1 MHDSHKIRT
10 LLACIDDLTKAV
22 QEMSA
27 EATIHQADQDLL
39 LYRSRLFYE
48 AVLCMPTAEA
58 VAPVAAAPSLLA
70 ESAPAAPPASVM
82 SAFTEAIE
90 QTIEAAVEQAIAQ
103 NDVVEVELNFETAIE
118 PEATAIEAAQAV
130 MEEEAAVV
138 TEQEVSV
145 EAAEVVVEEDAKPA
159 AAVEVAAPATPVV
172 ESVADTAPAEEVPSA
187 PVKAIAVVT
196 PVAKTPTKSVAF
208 SLTGII
214 ERSGDSH
221 LVMAHLKLKPIDDLK
236 SGIGLN
242 EKFLFIRELFGNDH
256 LAYAEAIEKL
266 NAAQSLNAAEKI
278 LASEVLP
285 QQQWDLETEAA
296 LSFLHLIFRRFAQS

>member
-1 MHDSHKIRT
+1 MVT
-10 LLACIDDLTKAV
+10 
-22 QEMSA
+22 
-27 EATIHQADQDLL
+27 
-39 LYRSRLFYE
+39 
-48 AVLCMPTAEA
+48 
-58 VAPVAAAPSLLA
+58 
-70 ESAPAAPPASVM
+70 
-82 SAFTEAIE
+82 
-90 QTIEAAVEQAIAQ
+90 
-103 NDVVEVELNFETAIE
+103 
-118 PEATAIEAAQAV
+118 
-130 MEEEAAVV
+130 EEEALVV
-138 TEQEVSV
+138 VEAPV
-145 EAAEVVVEEDAKPA
+145 EAAEVLVEEVQPA

-172 ESVADTAPAEEVPSA
+172 ESGGDTAPAEELPSA
-187 PVKAIAVVT
+187 PAPSEAVVT
-196 PVAKTPTKSVAF
+196 PATKTPAKSVAF

-266 NAAQSLNAAEKI
+266 NAAPSLNAAEKI

>member
-22 QEMSA
+22 QDMSA
-27 EATIHQADQDLL
+27 EASIHQADQDLL

-48 AVLCMPTAEA
+48 AVLCMPTSAA
-58 VAPVAAAPSLLA
+58 VAP
-70 ESAPAAPPASVM
+70 EAPAPTMDGKQAEAASPASVV
-82 SAFTEAIE
+82 SAFTESIE
-90 QTIEAAVEQAIAQ
+90 HSIEAAVAQAITQ
-103 NDVVEVELNFETAIE
+103 HEEVEVDLSFEAAIE
-118 PEATAIEAAQAV
+118 PKPSPTEEVPTQS
-130 MEEEAAVV
+130 EEEAPAATAELLEEAAAVV
-138 TEQEVSV
+138 EEAEETAVPEAPSAVNAADAEVEV
-145 EAAEVVVEEDAKPA
+145 PAGPAPFAAEVLPA
-159 AAVEVAAPATPVV
+159 ANA
-172 ESVADTAPAEEVPSA
+172 
-187 PVKAIAVVT
+187 
-196 PVAKTPTKSVAF
+196 PTKSVAF

-214 ERSGDSH
+214 ERSGESH

-256 LAYAEAIEKL
+256 LAYADAIEKL
-266 NAAQSLNAAEKI
+266 NAAPSLESAEEI

-296 LSFLHLIFRRFAQS
+296 LSFLHLIFRRFAQQG

>member
-22 QEMSA
+22 QDMSA
-27 EATIHQADQDLL
+27 EASIHQADQDLL

-58 VAPVAAAPSLLA
+58 VAPTTPAPAMQENVVEDAAVAAPSL
-70 ESAPAAPPASVM
+70 SSTI
-82 SAFTEAIE
+82 SEAIE
-90 QTIEAAVEQAIAQ
+90 QSIEAAVEQAITQ
-103 NDVVEVELNFETAIE
+103 NEEVEVDLTFETAAAVVEDVEEKPAVEKAEIPSE
-118 PEATAIEAAQAV
+118 TVETQHEAAIEA
-130 MEEEAAVV
+130 EEVVETAAPA
-138 TEQEVSV
+138 EV
-145 EAAEVVVEEDAKPA
+145 AAESTTAPTPETPIEKVQSVPATPAPAAKPA
-159 AAVEVAAPATPVV
+159 
-172 ESVADTAPAEEVPSA
+172 
-187 PVKAIAVVT
+187 
-196 PVAKTPTKSVAF
+196 TKSVAF

-266 NAAQSLNAAEKI
+266 NAAPSLESAEEI

>member
-27 EATIHQADQDLL
+27 EASIHQADQDLL

-58 VAPVAAAPSLLA
+58 VAPVAPAPSLA
-70 ESAPAAPPASVM
+70 TEVAAVAPSASVM
-82 SAFTEAIE
+82 NAFTEAIE
-90 QTIEAAVEQAIAQ
+90 HTIEAAVEQAIAQ
-103 NDVVEVELNFETAIE
+103 NEAVEVDLSFETAVE
-118 PEATAIEAAQAV
+118 PEANATEEATMV
-130 MEEEAAVV
+130 TEEEASVV
-138 TEQEVSV
+138 IEEEAPV
-145 EAAEVVVEEDAKPA
+145 EAAEVLVEEQAEPA
-159 AAVEVAAPATPVV
+159 SAVESAAPAAPIAENAVD
-172 ESVADTAPAEEVPSA
+172 SAPAEEVPSA
-187 PVKAIAVVT
+187 PAPAEAVVIRA
-196 PVAKTPTKSVAF
+196 AKTPAKSVAF

-266 NAAQSLNAAEKI
+266 NAAPSLNAAEKI